1 MLYDKVA
8 IISVISVSLF
18 LTLMNQQINAQTNT
32 SNNFTKLFEQ
42 KSISAVHVFY
52 ESPKTVVIRGE
63 GPEFTYLGQAID
75 VVKQYGFSVDSVT
88 VFTETSQPI
97 GNTTYLT
104 DIYTVFM
111 SRK

>member
-1 MLYDKVA
+1 MLYGKVA
-8 IISVISVSLF
+8 LISVISVSSS

-32 SNNFTKLFEQ
+32 TNNFTKLFEQ

-52 ESPKTVVIRGE
+52 ESPKTVVLRGE
-63 GPEFTYLGQAID
+63 GPEFTYLGKEID
-75 VVKQYGFSVDSVT
+75 VVKEYGFSVDSAT

-104 DIYTVFM
+104 DVYIVFM

>member
-1 MLYDKVA
+1 MLYDKVS

-32 SNNFTKLFEQ
+32 TTKLFEQ

-52 ESPKTVVIRGE
+52 ESPKTVVLRGE

-75 VVKQYGFSVDSVT
+75 VVKEYGFSVDSVT

-97 GNTTYLT
+97 GNSTYLT

>member
-1 MLYDKVA
+1 MIYNKVA
-8 IISVISVSLF
+8 ILSAVSVSLF

-32 SNNFTKLFEQ
+32 TNNFTKLFEQ

-52 ESPKTVVIRGE
+52 QSPKTVVLRGE
-63 GPEFTYLGQAID
+63 GPEFTHLGQAID
-75 VVKQYGFSVDSVT
+75 VVKEYGFSVDSVT

-97 GNTTYLT
+97 GNTTILT
-104 DIYTVFM
+104 DVYTVFM

>member
-1 MLYDKVA
+1 MLYDKVS

-32 SNNFTKLFEQ
+32 TNNFTKLFEQ

-52 ESPKTVVIRGE
+52 ESPKTVVLRGE

-75 VVKQYGFSVDSVT
+75 VVKEYGFSVDSVT

-97 GNTTYLT
+97 GNSTILT
-104 DIYTVFM
+104 DVYTVFM